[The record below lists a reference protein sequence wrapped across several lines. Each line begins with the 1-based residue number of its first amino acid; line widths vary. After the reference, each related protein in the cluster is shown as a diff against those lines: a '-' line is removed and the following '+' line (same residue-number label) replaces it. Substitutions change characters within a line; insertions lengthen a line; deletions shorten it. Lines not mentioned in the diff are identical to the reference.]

1 MKNKFQFFSK
11 LVMRSGYHQ
20 VKMFEENIV
29 KIAFKNHQ
37 GHYEFKVMS
46 FGLINAPNTF
56 QALMNNVLEP
66 YCGLDIKSSIK

>member
-1 MKNKFQFFSK
+1 
-11 LVMRSGYHQ
+11 
-20 VKMFEENIV
+20 MFEENIV

-46 FGLINAPNTF
+46 FGLTNAPNTF

-66 YCGLDIKSSIK
+66 YCGLDIKSYIK